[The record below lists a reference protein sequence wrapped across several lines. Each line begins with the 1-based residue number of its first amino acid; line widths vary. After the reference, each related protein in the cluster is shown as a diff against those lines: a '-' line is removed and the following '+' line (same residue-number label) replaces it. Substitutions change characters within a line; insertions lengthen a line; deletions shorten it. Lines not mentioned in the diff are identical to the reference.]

1 MVQGNADL
9 EQKVDEL
16 TQELN
21 ETKAELERMRQ
32 HMLHMD
38 KMSMLGEMVS
48 GIAHEINNPINFIYG
63 NLPYVEEHVEDLF
76 TVLETYD
83 EAYPDKT
90 EEVEETLEDVEV
102 DYIEEDLPRIVKSLK
117 VGAERIR
124 DLVLSL
130 RSFYRRD
137 EADMKESDL
146 TEGIN
151 NTLTMLN
158 NRYKQNIEVV
168 LDLDKIPQIECYV
181 NQINQVF
188 MNLISNAIDILLG
201 KHWSQEEDSEEGK
214 EETPKPPKKK
224 RKIAIAAKALDNKGV
239 SITVTDNGPGIPEDI
254 QSQIF
259 EPFFTTKPMGIG
271 SGLGLSISRK
281 IVEDTHGGRI
291 YVTSTPG
298 EGATFTVELPIS
310 QSLRSEFANS

>member
-9 EQKVDEL
+9 EQKVDGL

-90 EEVEETLEDVEV
+90 EDVEETLEDVEL
-102 DYIEEDLPRIVKSLK
+102 DYIQEDLPRIMKSIK

-130 RSFYRRD
+130 RTFYRRD
-137 EADMKESDL
+137 ESDMKEGDI

-151 NTLTMLN
+151 NTLIILN
-158 NRYKQNIEVV
+158 NRYKQDIEVV
-168 LDLDKIPQIECYV
+168 LDLDKIPQVECHV

-188 MNLISNAIDILLG
+188 MNLIGNAIDVLLD
-201 KHWSQEEDSEEGK
+201 KHWSEQEDSEDAQ
-214 EETPKPPKKK
+214 EETAKPKQK
-224 RKIAIAAKALDNKGV
+224 RKIAIAAKPMGSKGV
-239 SITVTDNGPGIPEDI
+239 SVTVSDNGPGIPEDI
-254 QSQIF
+254 HSRIF
-259 EPFFTTKPMGIG
+259 EPFFTTKPIGIG

-281 IVEDTHGGRI
+281 IVEETHGGRI
-291 YVTSTPG
+291 YVTSTAG

-310 QSLRSEFANS
+310 QSFRSEFNN